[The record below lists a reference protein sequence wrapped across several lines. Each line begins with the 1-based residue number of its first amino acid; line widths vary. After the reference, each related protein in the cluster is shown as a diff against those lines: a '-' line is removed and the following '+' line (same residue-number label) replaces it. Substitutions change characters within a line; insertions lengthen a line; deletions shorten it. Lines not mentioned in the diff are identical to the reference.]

1 MLIGSVS
8 EVMAI
13 TMTGLS
19 AGLTLR
25 SVGGLG
31 RLVGNCPAAALIAD
45 CTSWAAASMLRSR
58 SNCRV
63 MLVLARVLLE
73 VICETPVIND
83 SCRSSGVATFE
94 AIVSGLA
101 PGRIALIWMVG
112 ASTCGSEATGSLK

>member
-31 RLVGNCPAAALIAD
+31 RLLGNCPVAALIAD
-45 CTSWAAASMLRSR
+45 CTSWAAASMFRSR

-63 MLVLARVLLE
+63 MLVEASVLLE
-73 VICETPVIND
+73 VICETPEISE
-83 SCRSSGVATFE
+83 SCLSRGVATFD
-94 AIVSGLA
+94 AMVSGLA
-101 PGRIALIWMVG
+101 PGRTALIWMVG
-112 ASTCGSEATGSLK
+112 ASTWGSEAT